1 MTGPRAILTLDD
13 HEATAVW
20 SLVTAVEA
28 GIAAAEHNPPPN
40 PVHRAAIEQAAVMLR
55 RDIAVIRKA
64 LRRLVN

>member
-1 MTGPRAILTLDD
+1 MTGPRAILSLDD
-13 HEATAVW
+13 REATALR

-28 GIAAAEHNPPPN
+28 GIAAAEHNPPHD
-40 PVHRAAIEQAAVMLR
+40 PVHRAAIERVAVMLR